1 MSEFKKNKIQ
11 NFQTTSD
18 GKSTKINVI
27 GLEKLWNFVVNN
39 LLILNHLV
47 KQNYVWV
54 LKLDFLTSH
63 EKPPKLKL

>member
-27 GLEKLWNFVVNN
+27 GLEKL
-39 LLILNHLV
+39 
-47 KQNYVWV
+47 
-54 LKLDFLTSH
+54 
-63 EKPPKLKL
+63 